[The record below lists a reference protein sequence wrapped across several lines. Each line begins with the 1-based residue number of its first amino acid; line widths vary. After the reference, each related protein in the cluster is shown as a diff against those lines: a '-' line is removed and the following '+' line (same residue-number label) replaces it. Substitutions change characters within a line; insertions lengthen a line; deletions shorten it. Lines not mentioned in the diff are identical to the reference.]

1 MNHDSDRFFVVYLQV
16 KDVWTMIR
24 MIETEKIRV
33 IV

>member
-24 MIETEKIRV
+24 MITGLA
-33 IV
+33 